1 MGNGMNAA
9 SELPINDLS
18 SNGLLT
24 IDIGALRHNYVT
36 LQSLAPTAEMAAVVK
51 ADAYGIGADKAAPA
65 LYNAGCR
72 IFFVALFHEALA
84 LRNLLPRDALVYVLN
99 GLLPSQEHL
108 CSELEIR
115 PVLNS
120 LAQIRGWNSLGQS
133 LGKKLN
139 AAVQIDSGMSRLGLS
154 SDELESL
161 KSSPDLLKQIEIDFV
176 MSHLAC
182 ADEPDHP
189 QNARQ
194 RDNFDTAVT
203 IFGDVKHCFSNSGG
217 LFLGEAFHKS
227 IIRPGISLYGV
238 SPVRSLQT
246 ALKPV
251 VSLNAAVIQTRRVKA
266 GTAIGYGANYV
277 APANMT
283 LATIA
288 AGYADGLPRSLSN
301 RGAAYFKGTRLP
313 IVGRV
318 SMDSIILD
326 VSALNEDELQLG
338 DMVELI
344 GPNQSL
350 DDLADAAGTIAYEI
364 LTSLGNRYKRQYL
377 GTETINLTNERDAL
391 PFAASTLSA
400 SAFQ

>member
-1 MGNGMNAA
+1 MNAA
-9 SELPINDLS
+9 SEQQIEDVT

-24 IDIGALRHNYVT
+24 IDIGALRHNYIT
-36 LQSLAPTAEMAAVVK
+36 LQSLAPTAELAAVVK
-51 ADAYGIGADKAAPA
+51 ANAYGIGADKAAPA

-72 IFFVALFHEALA
+72 LYFVALFHEAIA

-99 GLLPSQEHL
+99 GLLPSQEQL
-108 CSELEIR
+108 CAQLEIR

-120 LAQIRGWNSLGQS
+120 IAQINRWNAQAQALGR
-133 LGKKLN
+133 KLH

-154 SDELESL
+154 AQELETL
-161 KSSPDLLKQIEIDFV
+161 KSSLDPLNQLEIDFV

-189 QNARQ
+189 QNAGQ
-194 RDNFDTAVT
+194 HENFKTAASV
-203 IFGDVKHCFSNSGG
+203 FGNVKQCFSNSGG
-217 LFLGEAFHKS
+217 LFLGEVFHKS

-238 SPVRSLQT
+238 SPVRGLQT
-246 ALKPV
+246 ALKSV
-251 VSLNAAVIQTRRVKA
+251 VALNASVIQTRRVKA
-266 GTAIGYGANYV
+266 GTTIGYGANFV
-277 APANMT
+277 APTDMT

-301 RGAAYFKGTRLP
+301 RGAAYFKGKRLP

-326 VSALNEDELQLG
+326 VSTLNDDELQLG

-364 LTSLGNRYKRQYL
+364 LTSLGKRYKRQYL
-377 GTETINLTNERDAL
+377 GTETINLTNEQSAL
-391 PFAASTLSA
+391 PLAKSTLSA